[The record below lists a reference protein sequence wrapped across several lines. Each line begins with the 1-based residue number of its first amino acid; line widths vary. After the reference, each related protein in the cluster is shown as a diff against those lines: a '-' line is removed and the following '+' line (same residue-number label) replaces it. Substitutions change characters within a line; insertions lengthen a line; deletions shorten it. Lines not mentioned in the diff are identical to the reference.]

1 MRGLGRWGIIVPMP
15 ILLDEQPADLPG
27 ATLGEALEAAQQKLA
42 EDGRIVV
49 EVSVDGQPLDG
60 ETIERRA
67 GESVAEKDIQ
77 LTSAAPGEVASEA
90 LGAVRTQLGE
100 ARVLQA
106 EAADLL
112 QRDQPGEALNKV
124 SAAIEAWLAT
134 QQVVVQS
141 ASMLGIDLDQFEVEG
156 RELTDTVNELAD
168 QLKELRELIQL
179 GDMIGL
185 ADALAYEWPG
195 ITDRWDA
202 VLGTLLDR
210 AG

>member
-1 MRGLGRWGIIVPMP
+1 MRMP
-15 ILLDEQPADLPG
+15 IHLDEQPADLEG
-27 ATLGEALEAAQQKLA
+27 TTLGEALEAAQQRLA
-42 EDGRIVV
+42 EAGRIVV
-49 EVSVDGQPLDG
+49 EVSVDGQTLDG

-67 GESVAEKDIQ
+67 DEAVEEKDIQ

-90 LGAVRTQLGE
+90 LSAVRTQLGE

-156 RELTDTVNELAD
+156 QELTDSVNDLAS

-185 ADALAYEWPG
+185 ADTLAYEWPG

-202 VLGTLLDR
+202 VLGALLDR
-210 AG
+210 AAA

>member
-1 MRGLGRWGIIVPMP
+1 
-15 ILLDEQPADLPG
+15 
-27 ATLGEALEAAQQKLA
+27 
-42 EDGRIVV
+42 
-49 EVSVDGQPLDG
+49 
-60 ETIERRA
+60 
-67 GESVAEKDIQ
+67 
-77 LTSAAPGEVASEA
+77 
-90 LGAVRTQLGE
+90 VRTQRGE